1 MFCIITNQTEAN
13 VWFTSVALDQLLRR
27 LILVTYASSRWREKK
42 FIIERVINVK
52 TLNGSEHDERSF
64 VFIFFIEIE
73 NFRGEG
79 TILMRYTYDT
89 TFSEQILD
97 FYKILEESE
106 QFFILFFK
114 ENRKSEAVFQHFWS
128 ARRQLKKK
136 LHSGKSGASEIQRT
150 NI

>member
-1 MFCIITNQTEAN
+1 MF
-13 VWFTSVALDQLLRR
+13 
-27 LILVTYASSRWREKK
+27 
-42 FIIERVINVK
+42 NVK

-89 TFSEQILD
+89 TFSEKNLD

-114 ENRKSEAVFQHFWS
+114 ENGIS
-128 ARRQLKKK
+128 RRFF
-136 LHSGKSGASEIQRT
+136 SIF
-150 NI
+150 